1 MEHNSHVGFHFVFH
15 SLLLVFKL
23 IEQGAESLFFIAWLL
38 LELLLHL
45 VVCPETIVQFSL
57 ALSFDLELLKKI
69 SNASSL
75 ILDELLFLSLC
86 HNLILIQQLFHVLL
100 TVLKVVTHLCI
111 GLDLALLLPDLGLLL
126 LSQFIKFQCQVLLDF
141 PLDIFS
147 IDFDFGFFG
156 LF

>member
-23 IEQGAESLFFIAWLL
+23 IEQGAESLFFVAWLL

-141 PLDIFS
+141 PFDIFS
-147 IDFDFGFFG
+147 IDFDFRFFR